1 MNEMS
6 SAKEYNFAVI
16 GFSGAGKTTYACALY
31 RAAQDSKYTIRKGEE
46 DLKKICP
53 TVLVGEGHGTDKG
66 ITTEICYEN
75 KSGIKFYYNDY
86 AGESIVDKDEGKVT
100 KRCCGTFIG
109 DSEGAIILI
118 NPKEETKEIKKVGV
132 EKRLNKYKPVI
143 EYLASQLKVVCLVR
157 TADDFYKDVLSKDEH
172 KNERDE
178 FDEFEKCLEKCLKE
192 SKQECAEDSKLSVK
206 SSPFAVCCKG
216 DKVSDWS
223 YLFEPFEYL
232 MGVCEKRT
240 DTPLKHE
247 APVSPGDSNWPW
259 FAALAVLCVL
269 GLFTCLLWT
278 GEGGENRGAPTETQG
293 QDECGKNEGAH
304 AESDGQVVE
313 NTVTKRLCAQCQ
325 SELDDAEDGTLCE
338 ECQRKQEEERRKKE
352 EEERR
357 QKRINEFSEEL
368 DRCPS
373 VVDRI
378 KCLNEVSDEIPAVYL
393 VRYAEDV
400 SDKVS
405 EEYRGILARMRD
417 FRLSLEEVI
426 REDRDKMAGAVE
438 YDKTNVDGLFSI
450 FKELSATLC
459 KTRNDTL
466 KQNDWYCFIAE
477 SFKNKQLCD
486 RCAEC
491 YQQKYEI
498 SDVSIKVESNPYRWV
513 TVALSVFQYS
523 GDVGKY
529 EIRELVKKTDV
540 VKKKKSCDWT
550 SVWTDNV
557 VCEGNPWRCCGMK
570 FRFKG
575 NNMGPGQ
582 AFHSAAKVLNDE
594 VASYDADGLGR
605 IEDEL
610 EFGGDEKK
618 GAVKLRY
625 RITFRRLNPEVKSP
639 FSVEGVVK

>member
-1 MNEMS
+1 MNKS
-6 SAKEYNFAVI
+6 SLDRKQFAVI
-16 GFSGAGKTTYACALY
+16 GFTGAGKSTYVKALGCAATGKGSEY
-31 RAAQDSKYTIRKGEE
+31 EIVDGEKYIQSLVPESGSSPGGTVPGTHAYVAFRK
-46 DLKKICP
+46 K
-53 TVLVGEGHGTDKG
+53 
-66 ITTEICYEN
+66 N
-75 KSGIKFYYNDY
+75 KANCEFGFRDY
-86 AGESIVDKDEGKVT
+86 AGEDLVDSNGHLTRLYAENFSNK
-100 KRCCGTFIG
+100 IG
-109 DSEGAIILI
+109 VLILI
-118 NPKEETKEIKKVGV
+118 NPFVQKKEDIEDRYCASKYQPIIEFLAENSNIRKV
-132 EKRLNKYKPVI
+132 L
-143 EYLASQLKVVCLVR
+143 LVR
-157 TADDFYKDVLSKDEH
+157 TASDFYQVMDVDQRRKFDSFLEEV
-172 KNERDE
+172 KNR
-178 FDEFEKCLEKCLKE
+178 FEK
-192 SKQECAEDSKLSVK
+192 ANR
-206 SSPFAVCCKG
+206 
-216 DKVSDWS
+216 DK
-223 YLFEPFEYL
+223 FETGVYTISCQGEANQLLRPFEAL
-232 MGVCEKRT
+232 IQKIDFDSHVSKEDKCEQGAEKLPCDEQR
-240 DTPLKHE
+240 HE
-247 APVSPGDSNWPW
+247 KKWPW
-259 FAALAVLCVL
+259 FVALAVLLCVGIFYVL
-269 GLFTCLLWT
+269 PSCSRQ
-278 GEGGENRGAPTETQG
+278 GGEIQWSPTETVEQG
-293 QDECGKNEGAH
+293 ECGKNEGAH

-325 SELDDAEDGTLCE
+325 SVLDDAEDGTLCA

-352 EEERR
+352 EEESRK
-357 QKRINEFSEEL
+357 KRINEFSEEL

-378 KCLNEVSDEIPAVYL
+378 KCLNEVSDEIPAVHL

-438 YDKTNVDGLFSI
+438 YDKTNVDGMFSI

-498 SDVSIKVESNPYRWV
+498 SDVSIKVENNPYRWV
-513 TVALSVFQYS
+513 TVALSFFQYS

-557 VCEGNPWRCCGMK
+557 VCVGNPWRCCGMK

-639 FSVEGVVK
+639 YSLEGVVK